1 MSSDSIGV
9 GKIRGIAPNLAT
21 SMKAKG
27 VKNSAQFLDQAKTP
41 KARAALAAAHG
52 VSDKEILEL
61 ANRADLAR
69 VKGIGEVF
77 SNLLE
82 EAGVDTVKE
91 LSKRKPENLH
101 ATLLAKRTEKGL
113 AGRAATLKEV
123 TDWVEQAKALPKTL
137 TY

>member
-1 MSSDSIGV
+1 MSIGI
-9 GKIRGIAPNLAT
+9 GKIRGITLDHAQT
-21 SMKAKG
+21 FKG
-27 VKNSAQFLDQAKTP
+27 KGIKNSELLVEQAKTP
-41 KARAALAAAHG
+41 KARKALAAATG
-52 VSDKEILEL
+52 IDENTVLEL

-91 LSKRKPENLH
+91 LSKRKPDNLH
-101 ATLLAKRTEKGL
+101 AKLAEVNAAKHFAKRAPTM
-113 AGRAATLKEV
+113 AEV

>member
-1 MSSDSIGV
+1 MSIGIR
-9 GKIRGIAPNLAT
+9 KIRGIQDGA
-21 SMKAKG
+21 AKKLTG
-27 VKNSAQFLDQAKTP
+27 KSIRNSEQLVAAARTP
-41 KARAALAAAHG
+41 KARRDLAAATG
-52 VSDKEILEL
+52 IKEQEILEL

-91 LSKRKPENLH
+91 LAKRKPDNLH
-101 ATLLAKRTEKGL
+101 AKLAEANTNLKWAKRSPTL
-113 AGRAATLKEV
+113 AEV
-123 TDWVEQAKALPKTL
+123 TDWVEQAKALPKQL